1 MADIRKKPHSNKV
14 PSSARKPK
22 LKKPRV
28 LYTLTEDELNEY
40 QNRHRLMLSKQM
52 EFFAASNYMDIL
64 QNALIEEHGLPIKF
78 NLNIETG
85 VVTEVEVEVDNAQNG
100 SV

>member
-1 MADIRKKPHSNKV
+1 MADVRVPKSSPRKKTKP
-14 PSSARKPK
+14 RKA
-22 LKKPRV
+22 RV
-28 LYTLTEDELNEY
+28 LYTLSTDELNEY
-40 QNRHRLMLSKQM
+40 QNRHRLLLAKQM
-52 EFFAASNYMDIL
+52 EFHAASNYMDIL

-85 VVTEVEVEVDNAQNG
+85 VVTEVEVEGNAQNG